1 MYKSSQAFKIFAICE
16 VEGASPIA
24 TAPIVASLR
33 FVSGR
38 RKRGSSSRRGGGNAR
53 PSSAQQRGQALEPN
67 PDRMATELAR
77 GIASEARQSV
87 REVRDALDAELFA
100 SSFVSLWDL
109 GPGALVDADPEEEIG
124 LRVVAALE
132 RAGDARALATLRAFA
147 SVGSEGIA
155 GACAAAA
162 GCLAQAG
169 VHEPEWRDSLGAAR
183 GLRARLMRDVVF
195 DDAANLIFEFERPGL
210 DPYAILVLVDN
221 NLGGIA
227 KDIIAGADPERLVEA
242 LGRASEVDEG
252 AGELRLE
259 EIELAEAA
267 ARCREALGR
276 TAHTLDPPVADD
288 FKSQVA
294 VLTAHLKT
302 LPGEDHFETEEI
314 PDAERDAALE
324 DFLASP
330 EAKPFRDSEDAA
342 DVGKLAVDYG
352 ADYVGG
358 EGRPLRWSPTVVEL
372 FMCDYLPRKVL
383 RDREFF
389 ERAVPDLLPAW
400 VRYAGRS
407 RGIPQAAIEE
417 AASAVDF
424 FCEEMLSLVGDES
437 GWGPSKTFL
446 AAASEAGVASPTRR
460 RSKRM

>member
-1 MYKSSQAFKIFAICE
+1 
-16 VEGASPIA
+16 
-24 TAPIVASLR
+24 
-33 FVSGR
+33 
-38 RKRGSSSRRGGGNAR
+38 
-53 PSSAQQRGQALEPN
+53 
-67 PDRMATELAR
+67 MATELAR
-77 GIASEARQSV
+77 GIAGEARQGV
-87 REVRDALDAELFA
+87 RGVRDALDAELFA
-100 SSFVSLWDL
+100 SSYVSLWDL

-147 SVGSEGIA
+147 SLGSEGIA

-162 GCLAQAG
+162 DRLAQAG
-169 VHEPEWRDSLGAAR
+169 VHEPEWCDGLGTAR

-210 DPYAILVLVDN
+210 EPYAILVLVDN

-227 KDIIAGADPERLVEA
+227 KDIIAGADLERLVEA

-259 EIELAEAA
+259 EIDIAEAA
-267 ARCREALGR
+267 ARCREALSR

-288 FKSQVA
+288 FKSRVA
-294 VLTAHLKT
+294 VLAAHLKT
-302 LPGEDHFETEEI
+302 LPGEDRFEAEEI
-314 PDAERDAALE
+314 PDAERKAAFE
-324 DFLASP
+324 GFLASP
-330 EAKPFRDSEDAA
+330 EAKPFRESEEAA
-342 DVGKLAVDYG
+342 DLARLAIDYG

-389 ERAVPDLLPAW
+389 EQSVPKLLTAW
-400 VRYAGRS
+400 VRHAGRS
-407 RGIPQAAIEE
+407 RGIPKEAIEE

-424 FCEEMLSLVGDES
+424 FREEMLDLVGDETA
-437 GWGPSKTFL
+437 WGPSKMFL
-446 AAASEAGVASPTRR
+446 AAASEAGVDLTDPAAIEAYVEQYNRDLAA
-460 RSKRM
+460 